1 MTSAYNFINSQVC
14 DIAFSLIFWK
24 VETASQQ
31 CSYVVKRCYCKYFED
46 SSCTDMQ
53 LTHQNCETR
62 LRQILQWNYSFVLKN
77 WFCLDTWVRME
88 QRWTFCTIGLVGTKV
103 DEKTYRSCVLLT
115 QMILEKNK
123 KEEGLGSHNRFNN
136 DVNKS
141 NGRVNCMLLA
151 YVLVLLTS
159 YEHPLQRVLDQF

>member
-1 MTSAYNFINSQVC
+1 
-14 DIAFSLIFWK
+14 
-24 VETASQQ
+24 
-31 CSYVVKRCYCKYFED
+31 
-46 SSCTDMQ
+46 
-53 LTHQNCETR
+53 
-62 LRQILQWNYSFVLKN
+62 
-77 WFCLDTWVRME
+77 
-88 QRWTFCTIGLVGTKV
+88 LVGTEV

-123 KEEGLGSHNRFNN
+123 KEGLGSHNRFNN